1 MNENGYSLS
10 DVAAVS
16 GNGCNGMF
24 GGSGIWI
31 FALLILLFGMNG
43 GLGGGGLQQSDIQR
57 AVDLNSIQN
66 GQRDIE
72 ARVQEIGSEN
82 MSAIKDASYNNL
94 GEIRDLQQVVYN
106 GFYNQQK
113 CCCDTEKMILE
124 NRYLSEKN
132 AANVAA
138 QTAAQIQSVK
148 DMISQDKVEALQ
160 GKINKLELTQALCG
174 IPRTSPYG
182 YGVVPFWGGACGS
195 FAPPA
200 PPAPIY

>member
-31 FALLILLFGMNG
+31 FALLFLLFGMNG

-72 ARVQEIGSEN
+72 ARVQEIC
-82 MSAIKDASYNNL
+82 A
-94 GEIRDLQQVVYN
+94 
-106 GFYNQQK
+106 
-113 CCCDTEKMILE
+113 
-124 NRYLSEKN
+124 
-132 AANVAA
+132 
-138 QTAAQIQSVK
+138 SVK
-148 DMISQDKVEALQ
+148 WM
-160 GKINKLELTQALCG
+160 LTL
-174 IPRTSPYG
+174 
-182 YGVVPFWGGACGS
+182 
-195 FAPPA
+195 
-200 PPAPIY
+200 

>member
-43 GLGGGGLQQSDIQR
+43 SFGNGGLQQSDIQR

-72 ARVQEIGSEN
+72 ARVQEIGAEN
-82 MSAIKDASYNNL
+82 MSAIKDTAYNNL
-94 GEIRDLQQVVYN
+94 SEIRDLQQVVYN

-132 AANVAA
+132 AASVAA
-138 QTAAQIQSVK
+138 QTAAQIQGVK
-148 DMISQDKVEALQ
+148 DMIAQDKIEALQ
-160 GKINKLELTQALCG
+160 GKVNELQLAQAMCG
-174 IPRTSPYG
+174 IPRINQYG
-182 YGVVPFWGGACGS
+182 YGVVPYWNGIYG
-195 FAPPA
+195 PPA
-200 PPAPIY
+200 SPAPVY